1 MRVGASA
8 LIVTAFFVA
17 CGGNSQRRT
26 NGGSGNTGAEPAF
39 GGTGGDSISTTG
51 GNGATGTGGTSASG
65 GSNVGGS
72 IGLGGSNIGATGGS
86 SVGGKGGGTGGSGA
100 NGGTGAIGN
109 AGEGA
114 QGQAGGPD
122 GSGGRGA
129 TGGTGGTGGTAG
141 SAGTGGSGGGAG
153 VPITSCTDAFPFLGT
168 WDGNILDF
176 FFEPLD
182 ELKLVLVVE
191 NDEIVG
197 KLTWGGTG
205 DPLPPVDGADVPWP
219 PGYWDNAGPEP
230 TGNAPEPW
238 PGFAYTVVRGAG
250 CDTTLR
256 FSVSTAEIWQEWCAL
271 QTPVYTNDVG
281 WGCTLQ
287 GGGSSDGKTCT
298 VQPAGMTP
306 ETYPMWQCNACGAF
320 GRPLSAVC
328 QCNEAGCFASHEATH
343 TFDLTYSVSAEAELL
358 SGKDPSCGDCTV
370 RLERQL

>member
-1 MRVGASA
+1 M
-8 LIVTAFFVA
+8 LIVTACFVA

-26 NGGSGNTGAEPAF
+26 NGGSGNTGAEAAS
-39 GGTGGDSISTTG
+39 GGTAGDSISTTG
-51 GNGATGTGGTSASG
+51 GNGATGTGGASASG
-65 GSNVGGS
+65 GTSVGGS
-72 IGLGGSNIGATGGS
+72 IGFGGSNIGATGGS
-86 SVGGKGGGTGGSGA
+86 SVGGTGGGNVGGTGGSGA
-100 NGGTGAIGN
+100 KGGSGAIGN

-129 TGGTGGTGGTAG
+129 TGGIGGTAG
-141 SAGTGGSGGGAG
+141 SAGTGGSGGEAG

-182 ELKLVLVVE
+182 ELKLELVVE
-191 NDEIVG
+191 NDAIVG
-197 KLTWGGTG
+197 RLTWGGTG
-205 DPLPPVDGADVPWP
+205 DPLPPVEGADVPWP
-219 PGYWDNAGPEP
+219 PGYWDDSGAEP
-230 TGNAPEPW
+230 TGDAPEPW

-271 QTPVYTNDVG
+271 QTPVYTEDYG
-281 WGCTLQ
+281 WACTLQ
-287 GGGSSDGKTCT
+287 GGGSSDSKNCT
-298 VQPAGMTP
+298 VQPQGMEP
-306 ETYPMWQCNACGAF
+306 ATYPIWQCHACGAF
-320 GRPLSAVC
+320 GRPLGAVC
-328 QCNEAGCFASHEATH
+328 ECNEAGCFASDDATK
-343 TFDLTYSVSAEAELL
+343 TFDLTYAVSAEAEIL

>member
-8 LIVTAFFVA
+8 LIVMTFFAA
-17 CGGNSQRRT
+17 CGGNSQRRA
-26 NGGSGNTGAEPAF
+26 NGGSGSTGAEPAS
-39 GGTGGDSISTTG
+39 GGTGGSV
-51 GNGATGTGGTSASG
+51 AATGGTEQNGSGGTNASG

-86 SVGGKGGGTGGSGA
+86 SVGGTGGGNSGGIGGTA
-100 NGGTGAIGN
+100 AKGGTGATGD

-114 QGQAGGPD
+114 QGQAGGFD

-129 TGGTGGTGGTAG
+129 TGGTGGTAG

-197 KLTWGGTG
+197 RLTWGGTG
-205 DPLPPVDGADVPWP
+205 DPLPPVEGADVPWP
-219 PGYWDNAGPEP
+219 PGYWDDAGPEP

-256 FSVSTAEIWQEWCAL
+256 FSVSTAEIWQEWCTL

-298 VQPAGMTP
+298 VQPAGMAP
-306 ETYPMWQCNACGAF
+306 ETYPMWRCNACGAF

-343 TFDLTYSVSAEAELL
+343 TFDLAYSISAEAELL

-370 RLERQL
+370 RLERQP